1 MAFAITFG
9 PQPPFWRFYNKISF
23 PPFLFISNPR
33 SIKKILHPIE
43 KFTFSAFFLKKKIA
57 NNLNPSLTSRPLGP
71 LLIWWLTARPTLSS
85 NLSVFFDREKEIWI
99 SILIL
104 KAITAN
110 VFLVWTQTEK
120 PFLLILWNVWK
131 QISEEGETERWEG
144 TEIYFSARFLNSGV
158 LKTTVQ

>member
-9 PQPPFWRFYNKISF
+9 PQPPLWRFYNKISF

-43 KFTFSAFFLKKKIA
+43 KFTFSAFFLKK
-57 NNLNPSLTSRPLGP
+57 NCEQLEPSLTSWPLGA

-99 SILIL
+99 SILTL
-104 KAITAN
+104 KAITGN
-110 VFLVWTQTEK
+110 VFLAWTQTEK
-120 PFLLILWNVWK
+120 PFLLIIWNVWK
-131 QISEEGETERWEG
+131 QISKEGETERWEG
-144 TEIYFSARFLNSGV
+144 TEIYLFSKILEF
-158 LKTTVQ
+158 QCF